1 MPNAN
6 TARLATL
13 RAEIA
18 AIPADKPGRALM
30 VKCIE
35 ETIRSVSSAPK
46 KHRHDFRDGDL
57 CSVCDMPRS
66 L

>member
-1 MPNAN
+1 MSA
-6 TARLATL
+6 ARRLAAL

-35 ETIRSVSSAPK
+35 ETIAAVIARAKVAS
-46 KHRHDFRDGDL
+46 
-57 CSVCDMPRS
+57 
-66 L
+66 